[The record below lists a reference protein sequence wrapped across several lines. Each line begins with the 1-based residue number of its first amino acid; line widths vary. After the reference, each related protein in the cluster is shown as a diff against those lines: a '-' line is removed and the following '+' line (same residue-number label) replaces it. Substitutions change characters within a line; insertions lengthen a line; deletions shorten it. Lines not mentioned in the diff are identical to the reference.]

1 MMNSDTLQGQGTN
14 VGGQIKE
21 VVGKAVGDEQ
31 LQGEG
36 VADQL
41 AGIAQQAFGKVR
53 DFTRDR
59 PIASAALAGV
69 VGLAVLNTLRGK

>member
-1 MMNSDTLQGQGTN
+1 MNSNTLQGKGTN

-21 VVGKAVGDEQ
+21 GIGKAIGDEQ

-41 AGIAQQAFGKVR
+41 AGIVQQAYGRVR
-53 DFTRDR
+53 DFARDR

>member
-1 MMNSDTLQGQGTN
+1 MNSDTLRGQGTN

-21 VVGKAVGDEQ
+21 VIGKAAGDEQ

-36 VADQL
+36 VADQF
-41 AGIAQQAFGKVR
+41 AGIVQQAYGKVR
-53 DFTRDR
+53 DFAHDR